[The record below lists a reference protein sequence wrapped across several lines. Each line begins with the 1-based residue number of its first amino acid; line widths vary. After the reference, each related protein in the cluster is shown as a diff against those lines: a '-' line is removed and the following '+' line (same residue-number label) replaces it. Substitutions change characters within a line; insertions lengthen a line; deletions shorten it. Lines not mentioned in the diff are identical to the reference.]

1 MATNEGISIGI
12 NIVFY
17 YRLTDN
23 ILPNVYNK
31 YNTNYGQLIV
41 NMARSIIKNV
51 ASQYEV
57 NDFITSHLEIGLH
70 IANDLNQTIY
80 KNVGIEVLSGNVFIL
95 NVIPP
100 VSVTSQNLL
109 SAIALQDNSAQMNQ
123 QIVDNIIATTANMV
137 NLINANT
144 SLAIQN
150 ANSEAIRIIENSK
163 AQATNIILNAKAD
176 AIYNAVALL
185 NITSAEGIRKFTE
198 LITMIDAKPKI
209 VMSDGHSTTSFLRFN
224 N

>member
-1 MATNEGISIGI
+1 VATNEGISIGI